1 MGLRLRRLAALCSL
15 VACGPGH
22 GQPSTTDDT
31 GSSSASSGNASEP
44 PTSPG
49 DPGSSGTFDPP
60 TTDAPVTTSTSDT
73 TSTTSTTSTTDGTSE
88 PLTGSS
94 GSSGDPPTF
103 PPPACPTLCETPVTH
118 EGDLLL
124 QQNGMNDDLVCVTH
138 ITGDLSMAPAS
149 RWSCRTT
156 AIWSH
161 RPPSH
166 RTGGR

>member
-60 TTDAPVTTSTSDT
+60 TTDAPVTTSTSD
-73 TSTTSTTSTTDGTSE
+73 TTSTTSTTDGTSE